1 MSESPSALRMYD
13 IATDEFREATATDLA
28 DLIQL
33 AALQSQFI
41 VSKGLRDEWQAFR
54 NTQPKE

>member
-1 MSESPSALRMYD
+1 MADALRMYD

-28 DLIQL
+28 DLIKL

-54 NTQPKE
+54 NAQPKE